1 MLGDSEP
8 YEAHLESLPGEGK
21 GFCFLMNDF
30 CKGSSFLTFCS
41 LLWLCQVMSK
51 QST

>member
-8 YEAHLESLPGEGK
+8 YEAHLESLTREGI

-30 CKGSSFLTFCS
+30 CKGSSFFTFCS